1 MRAKSLQGFFPERYA
16 LRLDSCGTVEE
27 IFELVRDAVKE
38 LVGVVRTG
46 LDLGLAELEDHEGKA
61 PGALHPLRCNYII
74 INRRAVELVRRE
86 RPELMR
92 AFLFHSLLYEYLQ
105 TIGLVA
111 EPGVK
116 GRALEISLP
125 LFGADHPVTRMAEDL
140 RRELPC
146 VTYSPRM
153 CLPEGTQVSGFGAV
167 DAYLA

>member
-38 LVGVVRTG
+38 QVGVVRAG

-61 PGALHPLRCNYII
+61 PGALHPLNCNYLI
-74 INRRAVELVRRE
+74 INRRAVELVRKE
-86 RPELMR
+86 RPDLMR

-125 LFGADHPVTRMAEDL
+125 LFGAEHPVTRMAEDL
-140 RRELPC
+140 RRELPWA
-146 VTYSPRM
+146 TYSPRM
-153 CLPEGTQVSGFGAV
+153 CLPEGTQVSGLGAV